1 MFAERKITMNRVKTV
16 GRDGERT
23 GLLLPLYSTDN
34 TDNTGTHHKQS
45 HGGNPH
51 GKVGDQLWLLQQT
64 FPFIWRPLSRLRPS
78 SWRKRPSHPA
88 PCPSHIHFYTHHC
101 IILFRFYMIFNEIL
115 FYKVIM
121 KNMLRIQNYMSSFQI
136 TLRGPNLKTV
146 AQKYVIVANIRLVP
160 TKQDKIFETAV
171 SILVDC
177 LLILSTCWPKT
188 GQYVY
193 HLLVPPNSERHS
205 AT

>member
-16 GRDGERT
+16 GRDERRAFGERT

-78 SWRKRPSHPA
+78 SRRKRPSHPA

-101 IILFRFYMIFNEIL
+101 IILFRFYMLFNEIL
-115 FYKVIM
+115 FHKIILN
-121 KNMLRIQNYMSSFQI
+121 NMLRIQHYMSSF
-136 TLRGPNLKTV
+136 
-146 AQKYVIVANIRLVP
+146 
-160 TKQDKIFETAV
+160 
-171 SILVDC
+171 
-177 LLILSTCWPKT
+177 
-188 GQYVY
+188 
-193 HLLVPPNSERHS
+193 
-205 AT
+205 